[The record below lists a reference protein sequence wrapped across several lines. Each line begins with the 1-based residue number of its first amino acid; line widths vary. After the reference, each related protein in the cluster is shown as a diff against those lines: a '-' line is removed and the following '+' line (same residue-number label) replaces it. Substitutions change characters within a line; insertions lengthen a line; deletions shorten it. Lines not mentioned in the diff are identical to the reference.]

1 MERENHLEEIKR
13 LQVKSGKLIKKCKEL
28 KAQSHQLLSQNDGK
42 KSTDEFF
49 DLNDTI
55 QDELKS
61 QITQLEKR
69 IKDITA
75 ELEKE
80 KAEKKNILT
89 RVDVLTAASDKM
101 LEMKEIQ
108 DTEVLRWK
116 RKYEEVEEK
125 IQQYEWGSDG
135 FSERPSTKQSDGKY
149 MFVLKY
155 KTRVV
160 IYISQIIF

>member
-1 MERENHLEEIKR
+1 MEEIKQ

-28 KAQSHQLLSQNDGK
+28 KARNDQLSSQKEGK

-55 QDELKS
+55 QEELKS
-61 QITQLEKR
+61 QIGQLEKR
-69 IKDITA
+69 IKEISG

-80 KAEKKNILT
+80 KAEKKNILN
-89 RVDVLTAASDKM
+89 RVDVLTAANERM

-116 RKYEEVEEK
+116 RKYEEIDEK
-125 IQQYEWGSDG
+125 LQQYEWGSDG
-135 FSERPSTKQSDGKY
+135 FSERPSSKQPEGKKDRLLTKT
-149 MFVLKY
+149 F
-155 KTRVV
+155 
-160 IYISQIIF
+160 